1 MEKPYHIRG
10 LEFLGMDKIEEI
22 LLMLN
27 ENHWNLRIE
36 QKDNQWQLMNGE
48 QVVFVSDNWDMIYIF
63 ICGMGLAH
71 LPVALVDDTLK
82 FRGLIP

>member
-10 LEFLGMDKIEEI
+10 LKILDMDKIEEI
-22 LLMLN
+22 LSMLN
-27 ENHWNLRIE
+27 ENHWNLHLE
-36 QKDNQWQLMNGE
+36 QKDALWQLMNGE

-63 ICGMGLAH
+63 ICGMGLGDM
-71 LPVALVDDTLK
+71 PVAFVDGILK